1 MDIQYGNERQKSS
14 NRRLKPSVI
23 HAGTLHMKDTNLTQE
38 TRRKEKQLTTM
49 SLYCAHWLQHM
60 NSPRTLN
67 ERLLRETDLTLEKF
81 INICRAT
88 EASKEQIRSLGD
100 GKPNNIDALKKKSF
114 KKTWK
119 SKSDRDRTQ
128 ENKHER
134 NFKGKSDK
142 NCGNCGRKHPPKACF
157 VYGKRCNRCQ
167 KLGHFQSYCRS
178 KPVEELY
185 YENSDS
191 DNSSEHGIDMVG
203 SREPQTNIHEEHAT
217 IRINN
222 KPLTVKLDS
231 GAATNIIPKEE
242 FHRLVPKRQR
252 KQKLKESTAKLT
264 AFGGHD
270 IPVIGKCHLQC
281 RHRGTTHVLE
291 FQVVEQGKSL
301 LGCASSKSMELITF
315 HNVDHLNGQKAEQSA
330 DKNTCKIAGLNS
342 DQIFETY
349 SSCFEGLG
357 SISKPY
363 RIKID
368 DTVNPVIHPPRKLP
382 AALRERVK
390 DKLHAMESQGVIK
403 KVTQPTP
410 WVNSM
415 VENEKRNGD
424 LRICVDLRDLNKA
437 IKREHYQL
445 PTQQEIMARLAGAKY
460 FSKLDAKSGFWQ
472 LPLDSESSYLT
483 TFNTPFRR
491 YRFTVVPFGV
501 VFAQEVFHRT
511 IHEKFNDIEG
521 CETDIDDILVWGRTI
536 EEHDQRLEQV
546 LDRAKK
552 IGLTLSADKCE
563 FRRKE
568 ITYLGETL
576 TQDGLRPDENKV
588 KAIKDYARPESKQ
601 DVQRLLGMVNFIAKF
616 APKMSDVTAPLR
628 ELIKKGIEFHWLETH
643 EQAFTKL
650 KDMLTQPET
659 LKYHDVT
666 KSVTLQVD
674 SSLHGMGAAL
684 LQDQGPV
691 AYASKAL
698 NETQKKYATIEKEL
712 LAVVFA
718 CKRFHQYIY
727 GKPIHVESDH
737 KPLQAIFT
745 KPLSQAP
752 SRLQKM
758 LMQLQEYDITLTYKK
773 GTEMYLA
780 DALSRAFLPD
790 IVHEQFEKKM
800 DSEKFIHLMSS
811 TSYVTDRKL
820 KEAVVTLELLASG
833 K

>member
-1 MDIQYGNERQKSS
+1 MATSNIQWAAPKQISFDGNVSENYRKFEEHWNLFEKTELKGKSEEEKCSYFLLCVGEKGREIHKTLSFTTPETGTDADGHTVWKRTAKELKLAFKTYCNPRRSITYERHKF
-14 NRRLKPSVI
+14 NTR
-23 HAGTLHMKDTNLTQE
+23 NQE
-38 TRRKEKQLTTM
+38 EDEAIDNYVTVL
-49 SLYCAHWLQHM
+49 
-60 NSPRTLN
+60 RTLAAACEFSTLEDSLIRDRIVYGVRSQTLK
-67 ERLLRETDLTLEKF
+67 ERLVRETELTLEKA
-81 INICRAT
+81 INICKAT

-128 ENKHER
+128 ESKHER
-134 NFKGKSDK
+134 NFKRKSDK

-157 VYGKRCNRCQ
+157 AYGKRCNRCQ

-191 DNSSEHGIDMVG
+191 ENSSEHGIDMVG
-203 SREPQTNIHEEHAT
+203 SREPQTNTHEEHAT

-231 GAATNIIPKEE
+231 GAETNIIRKEE
-242 FHRLVPKRQR
+242 FHRLVPKRRR

-301 LGCASSKSMELITF
+301 LGCASCKSMELITF

-349 SSCFEGLG
+349 SSCFEGRG
-357 SISKPY
+357 SISEPY

-415 VENEKRNGD
+415 VVNEKRTGD
-424 LRICVDLRDLNKA
+424 LRICINPRDLNKA

-445 PTQQEIMARLAGAKY
+445 PTQQEIIGRLAGAKY

-472 LPLDSESSYLT
+472 LQLDDESSHLT
-483 TFNTPFRR
+483 TFNTPFGR
-491 YRFTVVPFGV
+491 YRFTVFPFGV
-501 VFAQEVFHRT
+501 VFAQEVFHRP

-601 DVQRLLGMVNFIAKF
+601 DVQRLFGMVNFIAKF
-616 APKMSDVTAPLR
+616 AP
-628 ELIKKGIEFHWLETH
+628 
-643 EQAFTKL
+643 
-650 KDMLTQPET
+650 
-659 LKYHDVT
+659 
-666 KSVTLQVD
+666 
-674 SSLHGMGAAL
+674 
-684 LQDQGPV
+684 
-691 AYASKAL
+691 
-698 NETQKKYATIEKEL
+698 
-712 LAVVFA
+712 
-718 CKRFHQYIY
+718 
-727 GKPIHVESDH
+727 
-737 KPLQAIFT
+737 
-745 KPLSQAP
+745 
-752 SRLQKM
+752 
-758 LMQLQEYDITLTYKK
+758 
-773 GTEMYLA
+773 
-780 DALSRAFLPD
+780 
-790 IVHEQFEKKM
+790 
-800 DSEKFIHLMSS
+800 SEN
-811 TSYVTDRKL
+811 
-820 KEAVVTLELLASG
+820 
-833 K
+833 